1 MRYVTIKDIAD
12 ALKISK
18 SSVSRALSGDIRNVS
33 PATVERV
40 RAKALEMGY
49 RRNTLAVN
57 LRAKASKII
66 GILVPE
72 ITTPFFMTFVTT
84 VQEAV
89 QPLGYRVLIAVS
101 SEDPKRERQNIDM
114 FKTERIDG
122 ILVSVTHNQ
131 ANRDLFEN
139 LVKSDFPL
147 VFFDRT
153 IKNMRCSSVC
163 SNDELMS
170 FFLVEHLIRTGR
182 KRIVNMT
189 GPSYIENSY
198 ARSRAYREALDK
210 FHIPYDPQLVVAGGM
225 TVEDGAMAIEKLI
238 RKGIAFDAIYCFT
251 ETQAL
256 GAKRVLQE
264 RNISIPESVS
274 ICTMSGTTL
283 SSFVYP
289 QITAVE
295 QNVVEM
301 ARVAVR
307 LLLEKIEVPNAP
319 QQNIV
324 LHSSLIVRGSS
335 STEE

>member
-1 MRYVTIKDIAD
+1 
-12 ALKISK
+12 
-18 SSVSRALSGDIRNVS
+18 
-33 PATVERV
+33 
-40 RAKALEMGY
+40 
-49 RRNTLAVN
+49 
-57 LRAKASKII
+57 
-66 GILVPE
+66 
-72 ITTPFFMTFVTT
+72 
-84 VQEAV
+84 
-89 QPLGYRVLIAVS
+89 
-101 SEDPKRERQNIDM
+101 M

>member
-1 MRYVTIKDIAD
+1 
-12 ALKISK
+12 
-18 SSVSRALSGDIRNVS
+18 
-33 PATVERV
+33 
-40 RAKALEMGY
+40 
-49 RRNTLAVN
+49 
-57 LRAKASKII
+57 
-66 GILVPE
+66 
-72 ITTPFFMTFVTT
+72 
-84 VQEAV
+84 
-89 QPLGYRVLIAVS
+89 
-101 SEDPKRERQNIDM
+101 
-114 FKTERIDG
+114 
-122 ILVSVTHNQ
+122 
-131 ANRDLFEN
+131 
-139 LVKSDFPL
+139 
-147 VFFDRT
+147 
-153 IKNMRCSSVC
+153 
-163 SNDELMS
+163 
-170 FFLVEHLIRTGR
+170 
-182 KRIVNMT
+182 MT

>member
-33 PATVERV
+33 PATIERV

-147 VFFDRT
+147 VFFDCT

>member
-33 PATVERV
+33 PATIERV

>member
-33 PATVERV
+33 PATIERV

-139 LVKSDFPL
+139 LV
-147 VFFDRT
+147 
-153 IKNMRCSSVC
+153 
-163 SNDELMS
+163 
-170 FFLVEHLIRTGR
+170 
-182 KRIVNMT
+182 
-189 GPSYIENSY
+189 
-198 ARSRAYREALDK
+198 
-210 FHIPYDPQLVVAGGM
+210 
-225 TVEDGAMAIEKLI
+225 
-238 RKGIAFDAIYCFT
+238 
-251 ETQAL
+251 
-256 GAKRVLQE
+256 
-264 RNISIPESVS
+264 
-274 ICTMSGTTL
+274 
-283 SSFVYP
+283 
-289 QITAVE
+289 
-295 QNVVEM
+295 
-301 ARVAVR
+301 
-307 LLLEKIEVPNAP
+307 
-319 QQNIV
+319 
-324 LHSSLIVRGSS
+324 SLISHWYSLTVQ
-335 STEE
+335 

>member
-238 RKGIAFDAIYCFT
+238 RNGIAFDAIYCFT